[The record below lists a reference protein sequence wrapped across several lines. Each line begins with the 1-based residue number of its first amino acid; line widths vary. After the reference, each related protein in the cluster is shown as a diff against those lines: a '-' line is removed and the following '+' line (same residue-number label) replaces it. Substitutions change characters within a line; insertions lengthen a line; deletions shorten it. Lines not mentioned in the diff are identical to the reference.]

1 MTSGS
6 FTGNPYEQTRG
17 GWNTEHIETYLP
29 LVKRVAG
36 RLSIALPPHVDED
49 DLVGYGVFGLMDAV
63 EKFDPAR
70 GVKFETYAS
79 LRIRGAIL
87 DGLRTMDWVPHSAR
101 QRVRQVQDAFTA
113 LEGRLGRPANVEEV
127 AAFLQMNVKD
137 VEGILKQGQMLM
149 LTSFDEMLSDE
160 DGEGNVSPLQNLT
173 DNAATEAF
181 DSIEK
186 EERKRLVAVAVEKLP
201 EKEQL
206 VLALYY
212 QEELTLKEIA
222 KVMSLSESR
231 ISQLHSQAIL
241 RLRGRLS
248 RKKKDLF

>member
-1 MTSGS
+1 MSV
-6 FTGNPYEQTRG
+6 NPYEQMRG
-17 GWNTEHIETYLP
+17 GWNTQQIETYLP

-36 RLSIALPPHVDED
+36 RLAISLPAHVEED
-49 DLVGYGVFGLMDAV
+49 DLVGYGVFGLLDAV

-70 GVKFETYAS
+70 GVKFETYAT

-101 QRVRQVQDAFTA
+101 QRVRTVRDAFVT
-113 LEGRLGRPANVEEV
+113 LEGELGRPANTEEAAEFLKVNVRDVEE
-127 AAFLQMNVKD
+127 
-137 VEGILKQGQMLM
+137 ILKQGQMLM
-149 LTSFDEMLSDE
+149 LTSFDEMLGGE
-160 DGEGNVSPLQNLT
+160 DGEGNLSPLQNLI
-173 DNAATEAF
+173 DDSATEAF
-181 DSIEK
+181 DRIEK
-186 EERKRLVAVAVEKLP
+186 EEQKRMLAEAVAKLP

-231 ISQLHSQAIL
+231 ICQLHSQAMV
-241 RLRGRLS
+241 RLRGRFSS
-248 RKKKDLF
+248 RKKDFFRT